1 MEYGDNDTLA
11 TEQHI
16 EDWVMD
22 KCNTWRDHYESNY
35 AERNEEYYRLWRGI
49 WAAQDSDRKSERS
62 RIISPALQQAV
73 ESSVAEIEKLRL
85 VAVNTS
91 VLLMTWTTKTIR
103 TLCT

>member
-16 EDWVMD
+16 EDWVID

-49 WAAQDSDRKSERS
+49 WAVSYTHLTLPT
-62 RIISPALQQAV
+62 I
-73 ESSVAEIEKLRL
+73 LR
-85 VAVNTS
+85 V
-91 VLLMTWTTKTIR
+91 
-103 TLCT
+103 

>member
-49 WAAQDSDRKSERS
+49 WHPKTQTERAKEAELSALHYS
-62 RIISPALQQAV
+62 RLWSPA
-73 ESSVAEIEKLRL
+73 
-85 VAVNTS
+85 
-91 VLLMTWTTKTIR
+91 
-103 TLCT
+103 

>member
-35 AERNEEYYRLWRGI
+35 AERNEEY
-49 WAAQDSDRKSERS
+49 
-62 RIISPALQQAV
+62 
-73 ESSVAEIEKLRL
+73 
-85 VAVNTS
+85 
-91 VLLMTWTTKTIR
+91 
-103 TLCT
+103 